1 MSTESTHQAQ
11 SPDMPQSRLISW
23 RSDYQKKSMT
33 AQRAI
38 RLIRRGHRVFIGSG
52 CGEPQHLVRA
62 LESLVVQ
69 LADLEI
75 LHLLSLGKASYT
87 DDTFRDKCRLKS
99 FFVASGSRQAIAE
112 GRADYTPIFI
122 YDVPALFRS
131 RHLPLDV
138 ALIQVSP
145 PDEHGFCSYGVSVD
159 IVKAA
164 AESASI
170 IIAQVN
176 PRMPRVLG
184 DAYIHASEIDAI
196 VEHTE
201 ELLEMPPPLLN
212 ETAHQIGR
220 HVALLVEDG
229 STIRAGVGS
238 LSNAALYALEEK
250 RDLGVH
256 TDMLTD
262 AYVHLVEKG
271 VITNSKKTLH
281 PKKIVVSFCL
291 GSRKLFDFVNNNPM
305 VEFHPTEYTND
316 FFVIS
321 KNDKMVCI
329 NSALEVDLSG
339 QVCSDSMG
347 YTIYSGVGGTVDFI
361 RGSLLS
367 KGGMSIFVLPSTTLD
382 GKQSRLVPTLS
393 EGAGV
398 VNTRGGVHYI
408 VTEFG
413 AVNLHGKSIR
423 ERALA
428 LISIAHPQFREELLH
443 AAQRM
448 YRLYE
453 EEAVPRAAE
462 TKYPD
467 RWEITPTLRDGS
479 KVLLRPIKPTDES
492 SLKEFFSA
500 LPQHGHYVRFLSV
513 MKVFPRPDFQ
523 AFLNVDYEKEM
534 GVVGVVGPPGAE
546 RIVALGRYLL
556 DEETNTAEVDFAV
569 HPGWQGK
576 GLASFLLRHLVE
588 IGRSKR
594 IAGFLTY
601 VDASNRGALSVFDK
615 AGCEVRQSVKGEIV
629 AVHLV
634 LLPPAPEGPI
644 ESTEP

>member
-1 MSTESTHQAQ
+1 MSAQKTNQAQ
-11 SPDMPQSRLISW
+11 SPEIPQSRLISW
-23 RSDYQKKSMT
+23 RGDYQKKSMT
-33 AQRAI
+33 AERAI

-62 LESLVVQ
+62 LESMVAQ

-75 LHLLSLGKASYT
+75 LHLLSLGKTSYT

-112 GRADYTPIFI
+112 GRADYTPIYI
-122 YDVPALFRS
+122 YDVPGLFRS

-164 AESASI
+164 AESAGTV
-170 IIAQVN
+170 IAQVN

-184 DAYIHASEIDAI
+184 DAYIHVSEIDAV
-196 VEHTE
+196 VEHAE
-201 ELLEMPPPLLN
+201 ELLEMPPPLMN

-220 HVALLVEDG
+220 QVAKLIEDG

-271 VITNSKKTLH
+271 AVTNSRKTFH
-281 PKKIVVSFCL
+281 PKKIVASFCL
-291 GSRKLFDFVNNNPM
+291 GSRKLFDFVHNNPM

-329 NSALEVDLSG
+329 NSALEVDLTG

-382 GKQSRLVPTLS
+382 GKQSRLVPILS

-398 VNTRGGVHYI
+398 VNTRGGVHYV

-413 AVNLHGKSIR
+413 AVNLHGKSVR
-423 ERALA
+423 ERALG
-428 LISIAHPQFREELLH
+428 LIGIAHPQFREELLH
-443 AAQRM
+443 AAQRT
-448 YRLYE
+448 YHLYE
-453 EEAVPRAAE
+453 EEAVPRVAA
-462 TKYPD
+462 TQYPD

-479 KVLLRPIKPTDES
+479 KVLLRPIKTTDDSTLE
-492 SLKEFFSA
+492 EFFAA
-500 LPQHGHYVRFLSV
+500 LPQHGHYVRFLSG
-513 MKVFPRPDFQ
+513 MKVFPRPDVQ
-523 AFLNVDYEKEM
+523 AFLSVDYEKEM
-534 GVVGVVGPPGAE
+534 CLVGVAGPPGAE
-546 RIVALGRYLL
+546 RIAALGRYLL

-569 HPGWQGK
+569 HPEWQGK
-576 GLASFLLRHLVE
+576 GLASFLLRHLVH

-594 IAGFLTY
+594 IAGFVTY
-601 VDASNRGALSVFDK
+601 VDANNQGALSVLDR

-629 AVHLV
+629 RVHLV
-634 LLPPAPEGPI
+634 LVPTAPEGPI
-644 ESTEP
+644 